1 MKNRHEDMKNVN
13 VNSNDSF
20 NAVTTS
26 AGITMNLPTAAP
38 GKSALKKPAATEQRA
53 NDFKSSMPST
63 C

>member
-1 MKNRHEDMKNVN
+1 M
-13 VNSNDSF
+13 SNTTNGNTSNY

-26 AGITMNLPTAAP
+26 AGITMNLPTAVP
-38 GKSALKKPAATEQRA
+38 YKPAVEKQVATEKRA

>member
-1 MKNRHEDMKNVN
+1 MKNVN